1 MSATTN
7 GTAKAAQ
14 ASRTPGGAK
23 PRAVALIGPQGSG
36 KSTLFDALLAAAGS
50 PPPRRTEARA
60 RAMGTE
66 TRLAHCSL
74 LDEDWALLD
83 CPGSVEFGQ
92 EVAAAL
98 AVADIALLVCE
109 PDPARAAALAPAF
122 HALEQ
127 SGLPAMVFVNK
138 ADTLGEGRI
147 RDTIAALQAHS
158 RRPLVLRQVP
168 IREGGQVTGYVD
180 LVSERAYR
188 WRKGETS
195 ELIRIPESMQS
206 RETEARAALTEVLAD
221 HDDALLEKVV
231 EDTVPTPQDLY
242 RPLHADVIAG
252 SLDPVLLGSAERR
265 HGVMRLWKALRHDA
279 PLAEE
284 TAARRGI
291 DPQGEPLAQVF
302 RTLHAGHGG
311 RLSFARI
318 WRGSLKDG
326 AVVNGARIGGI
337 SRFPG
342 GEPAKVPEAGAGE
355 VVALGRLDTVTTGAT
370 ISASGAAAALPF
382 PAPPAPVYA
391 LAVANEDRKDDV
403 RLSGALQRLAEEDP
417 SITVQ
422 QDAETGQILLA
433 GQGDIHLGHAV
444 ARLAEAHGL
453 RVTTTRPR
461 IAFRETIRQAAR
473 HHARHRR
480 QTGGHGQFADV
491 TLEVTPR
498 TRGEGFAFEDRIVG
512 GAIPRKF
519 IPAVGEAAE
528 EASRKGPLG
537 NPVVDIA
544 VALLDGAFHSV
555 DSSDMA
561 FATATR
567 MAMQEALAKAEPVM
581 LEPVDHVT
589 ILVPQDGTPAAQRL
603 LSGRRGQILGFAEK
617 EDWPG
622 WDEVQALVPEAELHD
637 LIIELRSLTMG
648 LGTYTRRFDHLAEA
662 RGR

>member
-1 MSATTN
+1 MSN
-7 GTAKAAQ
+7 SQDKAASS
-14 ASRTPGGAK
+14 SRPPEGAR

-50 PPPRRTEARA
+50 PSPRRADSRA

-66 TRLAHCSL
+66 LRLGHCDFL
-74 LDEDWALLD
+74 GEPWALLD
-83 CPGSVEFGQ
+83 CPGSVEFAQ
-92 EVAAAL
+92 EAAAAL
-98 AVADIALLVCE
+98 AVADLALVVCE
-109 PDPARAAALAPAF
+109 ADPARAAALAPAF

-127 SGLPAMVFVNK
+127 AGLPAMVFVNK
-138 ADTLGEGRI
+138 ADTLGETRI

-188 WRKGETS
+188 WRKGEPS
-195 ELIRIPESMQS
+195 ELIRIPEPMQA
-206 RETEARAALTEVLAD
+206 REAEARAALAEALAD

-231 EDTVPTPQDLY
+231 EDTLPTPEDLY
-242 RPLHADVIAG
+242 RPLHADVVAG
-252 SLDPVLLGSAERR
+252 ALDPVLLGAAERR
-265 HGVMRLWKALRHDA
+265 HGVLRLWKALRHDA
-279 PLAEE
+279 PTPQE

-291 DPQGEPLAQVF
+291 APEGEALAQCF
-302 RTLHAGHGG
+302 RTVHAGHGG
-311 RLSFARI
+311 RLSYVRI

-326 AVVNGARIGGI
+326 ATVNGARIGGI
-337 SRFPG
+337 TRFPA
-342 GEPAKVPEAGAGE
+342 GEPAKVAEAGMGE
-355 VVALGRLDTVTTGAT
+355 IVALGRLEGVTTGAT
-370 ISASGAAAALPF
+370 LSPSGTAPALPF
-382 PAPPAPVYA
+382 PEPPPPVYA
-391 LAVANEDRKDDV
+391 LAIATEDRKDDV
-403 RLSGALQRLAEEDP
+403 RLSGALQRLVEEDP
-417 SITVQ
+417 SLGIQ
-422 QDAETGQILLA
+422 HDAETGQIVMS

-453 RVTTTRPR
+453 RVSTARPR
-461 IAFRETIRQAAR
+461 IAYKETIRASAR

-491 TLEVTPR
+491 TLEVSPR
-498 TRGEGFAFEDRIVG
+498 PRGAGFSFEDRIVG
-512 GAIPRKF
+512 GAVPRKF

-528 EASRKGPLG
+528 EAAKKGPLG
-537 NPVVDIA
+537 NPVVDIH
-544 VALLDGAFHSV
+544 VTLLDGAFHTV

-567 MAMQEALAKAEPVM
+567 MAMQEALAKADPVM

-589 ILVPQDGTPAAQRL
+589 VLVPQDGTAAAQRL
-603 LSGRRGQILGFAEK
+603 LSGRRGQILGYAEK
-617 EDWPG
+617 PDWPG
-622 WDEVQALVPEAELHD
+622 WDEVEALVPEAELHD

-648 LGTYTRRFDHLAEA
+648 LGTYRRRFDHLAEA

>member
-1 MSATTN
+1 MTHE
-7 GTAKAAQ
+7 AKVAP
-14 ASRTPGGAK
+14 ASRPPGGAK

-36 KSTLFDALLAAAGS
+36 KSCLFDALLAAAGS
-50 PPPRRTEARA
+50 QPPRRTEARS
-60 RAMGTE
+60 RTMGTE
-66 TRLAHCSL
+66 MRLAHCTV
-74 LDEDWALLD
+74 LDEPWVLID

-98 AVADIALLVCE
+98 AVADIAVLVCE

-127 SGLPAMVFVNK
+127 AGLPAMVFVNK
-138 ADTLGEGRI
+138 ADTLGDSRI

-168 IREGGQVTGYVD
+168 IREGGAVTGYVD

-188 WRKGETS
+188 WRRGESS
-195 ELIRIPESMQS
+195 ELIRIPDTMQN
-206 RETEARAALTEVLAD
+206 REAEARATLAEALAD

-231 EDTVPTPQDLY
+231 EDAIPTPEDLY

-252 SLDPVLLGSAERR
+252 SLDPVLFGAAERR
-265 HGVMRLWKALRHDA
+265 HGVMRLWKALRHDTPA
-279 PLAEE
+279 VEV
-284 TAARRGI
+284 TAARHGL
-291 DPQGEPLAQVF
+291 DPEGEPVAQVF

-318 WRGSLKDG
+318 WRGTLKDG
-326 AVVNGARIGGI
+326 GILDGARIGGVT
-337 SRFPG
+337 RFPA

-355 VVALGRLDTVTTGAT
+355 VVALGRLDAVVTGSTLSPSGTVQP
-370 ISASGAAAALPF
+370 LPF
-382 PAPPAPVYA
+382 PAPLPPVYA
-391 LAVANEDRKDDV
+391 LAIVNEDRKDDV

-417 SITVQ
+417 SITVL
-422 QDAETGQILLA
+422 QDAEMGQILLG

-461 IAFRETIRQAAR
+461 IAFRETIRHAAR

-491 TLEVTPR
+491 TLEVSPR
-498 TRGEGFAFEDRIVG
+498 ARGEGFAFEDRIVG
-512 GAIPRKF
+512 GAIPRKY

-537 NPVVDIA
+537 NPVVDVA

-567 MAMQEALAKAEPVM
+567 IAMQEALAKAEPVM

-622 WDEVQALVPEAELHD
+622 WDEVQALVPEVELHD
-637 LIIELRSLTMG
+637 LIIELRSQTMG

-662 RGR
+662 RMR

>member
-1 MSATTN
+1 MSAMSN
-7 GTAKAAQ
+7 GNAKVAP
-14 ASRTPGGAK
+14 ASKAPGGAG

-36 KSTLFDALLAAAGS
+36 KSTLFDALLTAAGS
-50 PPPRRTEARA
+50 PPPRRTEARG
-60 RAMGTE
+60 RTMGTE
-66 TRLAHCSL
+66 TRLAHCTL
-74 LDEDWALLD
+74 MGEAWALLD
-83 CPGSVEFGQ
+83 CPGSVEFVQ
-92 EVAAAL
+92 EAAAAL
-98 AVADIALLVCE
+98 AVADLALLVCE

-122 HALEQ
+122 HALEKA
-127 SGLPAMVFVNK
+127 GLPAMVFVNK
-138 ADTLGEGRI
+138 ADTMGDGRI

-168 IREGGQVTGYVD
+168 IRNGGEVTGYVD

-188 WRKGETS
+188 WRKGEPS
-195 ELIRIPESMQS
+195 ELIRIPDTMRS
-206 RETEARAALTEVLAD
+206 RETEARAALAEALAD

-231 EDTVPTPQDLY
+231 EDAIPTPEDLY
-242 RPLHADVIAG
+242 RPMHADVVAG
-252 SLDPVLLGSAERR
+252 GLDPVLFGAAERR
-265 HGVMRLWKALRHDA
+265 HGVMRLWKALRHDV
-279 PLAEE
+279 PHPEE

-291 DPQGEPLAQVF
+291 EPEGEPVAQVF

-318 WRGSLKDG
+318 WRGTLKDG
-326 AVVNGARIGGI
+326 AVVNGVRIGGI
-337 SRFPG
+337 TRFPA
-342 GEPAKVPEAGAGE
+342 GEATKVPEAGMGE
-355 VVALGRLDTVTTGAT
+355 VVALGRLDTVATGAAL
-370 ISASGAAAALPF
+370 SPSGTVPVLPF

-391 LAVANEDRKDDV
+391 VAIANEDRKDDV
-403 RLSGALQRLAEEDP
+403 RLSGALQRLTEEDP
-417 SITVQ
+417 SITVL
-422 QDAETGQILLA
+422 QDAETEQILLG

-444 ARLAEAHGL
+444 TRLAEAHGL
-453 RVTTTRPR
+453 RVTTARPR
-461 IAFRETIRQAAR
+461 IAFRETIRRAAR

-498 TRGEGFAFEDRIVG
+498 ARGEGFAFEDRIVG

-519 IPAVGEAAE
+519 IPAVAEAAE
-528 EASRKGPLG
+528 EASHKGPLG

-567 MAMQEALAKAEPVM
+567 MAMQEALAKAEPVI
-581 LEPVDHVT
+581 LEPIDQVT

>member
-1 MSATTN
+1 MSATP
-7 GTAKAAQ
+7 AKAPAP
-14 ASRTPGGAK
+14 SRNSGGAG

-36 KSTLFDALLAAAGS
+36 KSALFDALLAAAGS
-50 PPPRRTEARA
+50 PSPRRADSRA

-66 TRLAHCSL
+66 TRLGHCSF
-74 LDEDWALLD
+74 LDEPWALLD
-83 CPGSVEFGQ
+83 CPGSVEFAQ
-92 EVAAAL
+92 ETAAAL
-98 AVADIALLVCE
+98 AVADLALLVCE

-127 SGLPAMVFVNK
+127 AGLPAMVFVNK
-138 ADTLGEGRI
+138 ADMLGDLPI

-188 WRKGETS
+188 WRKGEPS
-195 ELIRIPESMQS
+195 ELIRIPDSMQS
-206 RETEARAALTEVLAD
+206 REAEARAALAEALAD

-231 EDTVPTPQDLY
+231 EDAVPTPEDLY
-242 RPLHADVIAG
+242 RPLHADVAAG
-252 SLDPVLLGSAERR
+252 ALDPVLLGAAERR
-265 HGVMRLWKALRHDA
+265 HGVLRLWKALRHDT
-279 PLAEE
+279 PTPEE
-284 TAARRGI
+284 TAARRGVAP
-291 DPQGEPLAQVF
+291 DGEALAQVF
-302 RTLHAGHGG
+302 RTVHAGHGG
-311 RLSFARI
+311 KLSFVRL
-318 WRGSLKDG
+318 WRGGLKDG
-326 AVVNGARIGGI
+326 VTLNGGRVGGI
-337 SRFPG
+337 TRDPA
-342 GEPAKVPEAGAGE
+342 GEPAKVAEAGPGE
-355 VVALGRLDTVTTGAT
+355 IVALGRLDQAPSGAT
-370 ISASGAAAALPF
+370 LSVSGTAPGLPF
-382 PAPPAPVYA
+382 PAPQAPVYA
-391 LAVANEDRKDDV
+391 LAIATEDRKDDV

-417 SITVQ
+417 AIGIIH
-422 QDAETGQILLA
+422 DAESGQILLT
-433 GQGDIHLGHAV
+433 GQGESHIGHAV

-453 RVTTTRPR
+453 RVTTARPR
-461 IAFRETIRQAAR
+461 IAFKETIRASAR

-491 TLEVTPR
+491 TLEVAPR
-498 TRGEGFAFEDRIVG
+498 PRGEGFAFEDRIVG
-512 GAIPRKF
+512 GAVPRKF

-528 EASRKGPLG
+528 EAAKKGPLG
-537 NPVVDIA
+537 NPVVDLH
-544 VALLDGAFHSV
+544 VTLLDGAFHSV

-589 ILVPQDGTPAAQRL
+589 VLVPQDGTAAAQRL
-603 LSGRRGQILGFAEK
+603 LTGRRGQILGYAEK

-637 LIIELRSLTMG
+637 LIIELRSQTMG

-662 RGR
+662 RAR